1 MCGLFPS
8 IPIFFGGEVGGEGGR
23 GVNEKQGMPEI
34 LRKSIDSLF

>member
-8 IPIFFGGEVGGEGGR
+8 IPIFFGGGGWGGGGR